1 MLCAPSRALA
11 TLSLCAPSP
20 PSPSPADYKP
30 WLVEVNTS
38 LSLAT
43 DAPLDKKIKNQ
54 VVTELL
60 HMLRIQV
67 ALLAVVWLCKERIAQ
82 GQSGEKGRA
91 RRVEQGLWRDSDRGK
106 PCQCYD
112 RKKLEERLE
121 RDKNSRLHGVKGSKK
136 VRLRPVQACF
146 FCRAAH
152 THVRSHTCPPLH
164 D

>member
-1 MLCAPSRALA
+1 MLCARSRW
-11 TLSLCAPSP
+11 P

-67 ALLAVVWLCKERIAQ
+67 ALLGVVWLCRERIAQ
-82 GQSGEKGRA
+82 GQSREKKRA
-91 RRVEQGLWRDSDRGK
+91 RRVEQGPWRDSDRGK
-106 PCQCYD
+106 P
-112 RKKLEERLE
+112 
-121 RDKNSRLHGVKGSKK
+121 
-136 VRLRPVQACF
+136 
-146 FCRAAH
+146 
-152 THVRSHTCPPLH
+152 RSATIARS
-164 D
+164 